1 MTGLIEGMHPG
12 DKYTLELRTFDFR
25 TGKISVVPSSEGKLG
40 GQWITQDTIVAGTQ
54 VPKGTW

>member
-1 MTGLIEGMHPG
+1 MHPG

-40 GQWITQDTIVAGTQ
+40 GQWITQDTIVTGY
-54 VPKGTW
+54 PGRNEIGEL